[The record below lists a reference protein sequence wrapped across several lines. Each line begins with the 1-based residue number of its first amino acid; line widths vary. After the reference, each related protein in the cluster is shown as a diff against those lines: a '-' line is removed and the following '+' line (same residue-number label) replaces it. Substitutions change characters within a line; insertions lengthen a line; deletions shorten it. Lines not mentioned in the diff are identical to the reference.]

1 MVKGKV
7 ALLRRPL
14 AMAFASASTALVVM
28 AASAPAAMADLK
40 LCNRTDSKVGVALG
54 YKDIQQGWTSEGW
67 WNVAPSNCVKLK
79 EGPLNA
85 RYYYVY
91 AVDYDK
97 GGAWGGAS
105 NMCTQNKL
113 FTIRGLDSCQERGF
127 DRKGFFEVDTG
138 EEMDWTVELS
148 GAKTTQ

>member
-7 ALLRRPL
+7 ALWRRPL
-14 AMAFASASTALVVM
+14 AAAFAAASAAGVL
-28 AASAPAAMADLK
+28 AASAPPALADLK
-40 LCNRTDSKVGVALG
+40 LCNRTESKVGVALG
-54 YKDIQQGWTSEGW
+54 YKDTEQGWTSEGW
-67 WNVAPSNCVKLK
+67 WNVAPAGCVKLK

-85 RYYYVY
+85 RFYYVY

-97 GGAWGGAS
+97 GGAWGGTS
-105 NMCTQNKL
+105 KMCTQNKL
-113 FTIRGLDSCQERGF
+113 FTIRGLDNCVERGF